1 MPEPITIFLTIF
13 AVAGAVAIAF
23 WDKIREWAFN
33 SLFPW
38 IRNNYPNLSGTVR
51 EAFLKLDNAATAA
64 RRNIKSAWEKLRKYL
79 LKQVVSLSKRSG
91 NIWVKEITSWII
103 SSIENGK
110 PKVKKIETVEDI
122 NWDELPDD
130 IRAAAMR
137 SDINSREE
145 NITEVRDR
153 EMQQVY

>member
-13 AVAGAVAIAF
+13 SLAGAVAIAF
-23 WDKIREWAFN
+23 WDKIRQWAFD

-38 IRNNYPNLSGTVR
+38 MRDNYPNLSGTVR
-51 EAFLKLDNAATAA
+51 EAFKKLDDAATAV
-64 RRNIKSAWEKLRKYL
+64 RRNIKDAWGKLRKYL
-79 LKQVVSLSKRSG
+79 LKQSISLNKKSANTWIK
-91 NIWVKEITSWII
+91 KITSWVI
-103 SSIENGK
+103 SGFENGK
-110 PKVKKIETVEDI
+110 KKVKKYETEEEV

-130 IRAAAMR
+130 VRAAAMR